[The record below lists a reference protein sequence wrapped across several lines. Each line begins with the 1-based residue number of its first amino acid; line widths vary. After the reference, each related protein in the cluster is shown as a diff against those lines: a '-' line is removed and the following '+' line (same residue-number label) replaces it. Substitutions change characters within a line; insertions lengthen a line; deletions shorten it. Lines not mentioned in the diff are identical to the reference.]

1 MKNRRKGGSLETD
14 VTKIAYAIKAAK
26 QYENGRHLRPVC
38 ISIIYGNGVFL
49 RLMAI
54 RNTIK
59 NVPPLLPLYPQIRN
73 LYIILCFFVSYSF
86 KLLTC
91 DLFSLID
98 ILGCTA
104 SSAKSGLEKTPIVF
118 GMMCS

>member
-38 ISIIYGNGVFL
+38 ISIIYGNGFFL

-59 NVPPLLPLYPQIRN
+59 NVPPLLLPLYPQIRN
-73 LYIILCFFVSYSF
+73 PYIILCFFVSYSF
-86 KLLTC
+86 NLLTC
-91 DLFSLID
+91 DLLYSLID

-104 SSAKSGLEKTPIVF
+104 SSAKS
-118 GMMCS
+118 